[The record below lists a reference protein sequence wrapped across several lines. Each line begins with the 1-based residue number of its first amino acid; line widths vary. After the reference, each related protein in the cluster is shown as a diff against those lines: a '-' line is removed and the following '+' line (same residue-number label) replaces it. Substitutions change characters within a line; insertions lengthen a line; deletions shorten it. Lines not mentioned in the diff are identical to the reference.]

1 MPGGRVIGV
10 PGTVRRLLAL
20 TQISGRL
27 AREAQLPGYGGP
39 LAMLRAAEAL
49 TPALEDLARHDP
61 ACGWGRH
68 AAGRL
73 TTATVP
79 GRHDTMM
86 TAPHVDRLATAIDHL
101 LTQTVT
107 ETAAG

>member
-1 MPGGRVIGV
+1 MLSGLHDIVRSTNHECLSELLRVCFEGRDSIV
-10 PGTVRRLLAL
+10 
-20 TQISGRL
+20 Q
-27 AREAQLPGYGGP
+27 Q
-39 LAMLRAAEAL
+39 
-49 TPALEDLARHDP
+49 
-61 ACGWGRH
+61 
-68 AAGRL
+68 L